1 MTLGPSLCRPA
12 DQDGLRREGNAWQQ
26 KTRTVEMVRAAEDVG
41 GLVRLEGADE
51 AHLDLCGRG
60 FQAAERPRVRPQT
73 GTKLDVVCARIFQ
86 SISSKLV

>member
-1 MTLGPSLCRPA
+1 MTLGPSLSWPA
-12 DQDGLRREGNAWQQ
+12 DQDGLRREGNACQQ
-26 KTRTVEMVRAAEDVG
+26 KARTVERVRVAADVG

>member
-1 MTLGPSLCRPA
+1 MGSVAKELPVSKKARTL
-12 DQDGLRREGNAWQQ
+12 
-26 KTRTVEMVRAAEDVG
+26 EMVRAVADVG
-41 GLVRLEGADE
+41 DVVRLEGADE